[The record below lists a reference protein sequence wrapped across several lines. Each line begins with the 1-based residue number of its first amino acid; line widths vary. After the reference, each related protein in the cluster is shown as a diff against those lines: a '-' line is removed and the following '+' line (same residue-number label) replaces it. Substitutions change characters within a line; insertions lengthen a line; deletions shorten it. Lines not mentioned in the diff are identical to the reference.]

1 MWWFSGLVVFNSPPS
16 RRGRRADQTNGTLP
30 SVIGAAGEVRRLTVA
45 HVLLNRARMRK
56 RDLNL
61 VNIPPLKDRR
71 KELRNRPTEREALL
85 WKHLRSRQILGKK
98 FRRQYS
104 IGRYIV
110 DFFCVECDIAIEL
123 DGAPHFAEL
132 KEDYEAERTLFLEA
146 LGVQIIRFENRVLY
160 DNLEAV
166 LGTIKDAIRNRCLTS
181 PAAPI
186 A

>member
-1 MWWFSGLVVFNSPPS
+1 M
-16 RRGRRADQTNGTLP
+16 
-30 SVIGAAGEVRRLTVA
+30 VA
-45 HVLLNRARMRK
+45 HVLLDRARMYK

-61 VNIPPLKDRR
+61 VNVPPLKDRR
-71 KELRNRPTEREALL
+71 KELRNKPTEPEVLL
-85 WKHLRSRQILGKK
+85 WKYLRRRQILGKK

-132 KEDYEAERTLFLEA
+132 KEDYEAERTAFLEA
-146 LGVQIIRFENRVLY
+146 QGIEIIRFENRVLY

-166 LGTIKDAIRNRCLTS
+166 LETIREAVRNKGSDLPRRADYLR
-181 PAAPI
+181 
-186 A
+186 